1 MVIFRSF
8 KGAFIDNWETMK
20 RFLWG
25 SNMILTMSFKNLMQR
40 LIKDARKGKLRLYN
54 IQVNR

>member
-1 MVIFRSF
+1 MVILRSF

-40 LIKDARKGKLRLYN
+40 LIKDARKGKLRLYMTF
-54 IQVNR
+54 IA